1 MIKKLRVRRYD
12 DLAVCWSIPNYQGA
26 HIAKD
31 MQIEFPALHVI
42 DQNFETVESADAE
55 PSVAREL
62 ERTNLLGPV
71 VAGQTVIITAG
82 SRGVDSMAMV
92 LRSLTEAVKARGAK
106 PVILPA
112 MGSHGGGTA
121 QGQVEVLK
129 HLGLTSE
136 TVGSSIHDRLEPVEI
151 ADVEGCPVFADRAA
165 VEADHIIL
173 VNRIKEHSEFISEIE
188 SGLIKMAVV
197 GLGRIA
203 GAEVMHQLAVRIS
216 YARALQAIARVLFSN
231 LQILGG
237 IAILEDM
244 TNTFRRLEA
253 VAADA
258 IFKREPEL
266 LQEAH
271 QYHAMLPFDQLD
283 VLLVDEI
290 GKEISGAGFD
300 TKVIGRIRNIY
311 EKECERP
318 RITRIVLRALSEKTG
333 GNAIGLGLADFIHYR
348 VVAKMDPAMTA
359 INCITSIAPEKGTV
373 PITLSSDRKALEVAF
388 QSIGLWSTDS
398 VRMAWIINTSDL
410 KRLAVSPA
418 LAKEAKLKG
427 LSISAHPFVLPF
439 DANGDLPGLRECISA
454 G

>member
-1 MIKKLRVRRYD
+1 M
-12 DLAVCWSIPNYQGA
+12 P
-26 HIAKD
+26 
-31 MQIEFPALHVI
+31 MEFPPLYVI
-42 DQNFETVESADAE
+42 DQNFETVERAKAE
-55 PSVAREL
+55 LSVAREL
-62 ERTNLLGPV
+62 ERTNLLEPV

-92 LRSLTEAVKARGAK
+92 LRSLAEAVKARGAK

-136 TVGSSIHDRLEPVEI
+136 TVGSSIHDLIEPVEI
-151 ADVEGCPVFADRAA
+151 ADAQGCPVFADRAA

-173 VNRIKEHSEFISEIE
+173 VNRIKEHTEFIGEIE

-197 GLGRIA
+197 GIGRIA
-203 GAEVMHQLAVRIS
+203 GAEVMHQLAVKIS

-237 IAILEDM
+237 IAILEDK
-244 TNTFRRLEA
+244 TNAFRRLEA
-253 VAADA
+253 VPANA

-266 LQEAH
+266 LKEAR

-290 GKEISGAGFD
+290 GKDISGAGFD

-311 EKECERP
+311 EKECARP
-318 RITRIVLRALSEKTG
+318 RITRIVLRDLSEKTG
-333 GNAIGLGLADFIHYR
+333 GNAIGLGLADFIHRR
-348 VVAKMDPAMTA
+348 VAEKMDPEMTA
-359 INCITSIAPEKGTV
+359 INCITAVAPEKGMV
-373 PITLSSDRKALEVAF
+373 PITLSTDRQALEAAF
-388 QSIGLWSTDS
+388 QSIGLWSTDD
-398 VRMAWIINTSDL
+398 VRMAWITNTSDL

-418 LAKEAKLKG
+418 LAKESELKG
-427 LSISAHPFVLPF
+427 LAISEHPFVLPF
-439 DANGDLPGLRECISA
+439 DANGDLPGFRKCLVAS
-454 G
+454 

>member
-1 MIKKLRVRRYD
+1 M
-12 DLAVCWSIPNYQGA
+12 
-26 HIAKD
+26 
-31 MQIEFPALHVI
+31 EFPPLHVI
-42 DQNFETVESADAE
+42 DQNFETVERAKAE
-55 PSVAREL
+55 LSVAREL

-92 LRSLTEAVKARGAK
+92 LRSLAGSVKARGAK

-121 QGQVEVLK
+121 QGQVKVLK

-136 TVGSSIHDRLEPVEI
+136 TVGSSIHDLIEPVEI

-173 VNRIKEHSEFISEIE
+173 VNRIKEHTEFIGEIE

-203 GAEVMHQLAVRIS
+203 GAEVMHQLAVKIS
-216 YARALQAIARVLFSN
+216 YALALQAIARVLFSN

-237 IAILEDM
+237 IAIIEDK

-253 VAADA
+253 VPANV

-266 LQEAH
+266 LKEAR

-290 GKEISGAGFD
+290 GKDISGAGFD

-318 RITRIVLRALSEKTG
+318 RITRIVLRDLSEKTG
-333 GNAIGLGLADFIHYR
+333 GNAIGLGLADFIHRR
-348 VVAKMDPAMTA
+348 VAEKMDPEMTA
-359 INCITSIAPEKGTV
+359 INCITAVAPEKGMV
-373 PITLSSDRKALEVAF
+373 PITLSTDRQALEAAF
-388 QSIGLWSTDS
+388 QSIGLWSTDD
-398 VRMAWIINTSDL
+398 VRMAWITNTSDL

-418 LAKEAKLKG
+418 LAKEAELKG
-427 LSISAHPFVLPF
+427 LSISEQSFVLPF
-439 DANGDLPGLRECISA
+439 DANGDLPEFRKCLAA